1 MGLLGASQ
9 QERTPKPARQRLPSG
24 YALDATKEYECL
36 DRVALITGITGQD
49 GSYLSEL
56 LLSKG
61 YIVHGII
68 RRSSSFNTGRI
79 NHLYKDP
86 HLNGVRL
93 FLHYGDLSDSSNLCS
108 IVSTVQPHEVYNL
121 GAMSH
126 VKVSFEMPEYTAD
139 IDGLGTLR
147 LLNAI
152 RTCGRPDTSVP
163 QNEDTPFHPR
173 SPYGVAKQY
182 AFWTVVN
189 YREAYGMY
197 CVNGILFNHESP
209 RRGPTFVTRKVFVP
223 SFVTFDI
230 YWGHARDFVRGMWQM
245 LQLETAEDFVL
256 ATGECHSV
264 REFIEVAFAAVG
276 LPVRWEG
283 GPMGSVNEVGVVGS
297 DQRVVIRVDP
307 KYFRPAEVDLLLGDA
322 SKAKRVL
329 PWEPS
334 TTFEALVAEM
344 IQSDMHDIAQRS
356 NHVAATQ

>member
-24 YALDATKEYECL
+24 YALDAAKEYECL

-223 SFVTFDI
+223 SF
-230 YWGHARDFVRGMWQM
+230 
-245 LQLETAEDFVL
+245 DFVL

-283 GPMGSVNEVGVVGS
+283 GPMGSVDEVGVVGN

-356 NHVAATQ
+356 NHVATTQ